1 MIFLFPYLKIPSFD
15 HAVATFFRVIA
26 RTTAQFLCFANHSV
40 AILFHSLSLSSLH
53 FSPHMEERISA
64 WKEWQRRRNEK
75 QHLKVWKENIK
86 SKENYDKTHTHK
98 HTIFLTQPKWM
109 VRRDARVSSFIMHT
123 CVWVFCFFYFNS
135 NSFCP
140 VFATHAV
147 FKWVFESIVLFA
159 TWACVFVCASRFS
172 VFVPCFIFQMFDYIL
187 FEIALYF

>member
-1 MIFLFPYLKIPSFD
+1 MYDILFPYLKIPSFD

-86 SKENYDKTHTHK
+86 SKENYDKTHTHTQAHNFFNTAQMNGSK
-98 HTIFLTQPKWM
+98 RRARELVYNAYMCVSVLLLLLQFKFLLPGFCYT
-109 VRRDARVSSFIMHT
+109 RRV
-123 CVWVFCFFYFNS
+123 
-135 NSFCP
+135 
-140 VFATHAV
+140 
-147 FKWVFESIVLFA
+147 
-159 TWACVFVCASRFS
+159 
-172 VFVPCFIFQMFDYIL
+172 
-187 FEIALYF
+187 